1 MTMKLRN
8 LAQMRIKAKLTQEKL
23 GRKIGMTGRQVS
35 RWEAGDAF
43 PSACAMER
51 LVRVFK
57 CREIDLIGTDDG
69 GDSK

>member
-1 MTMKLRN
+1 MRLRN
-8 LAQMRIKAKLTQEKL
+8 LAKMRIKAKLTQEKL

-35 RWEAGDAF
+35 RWETGASF
-43 PSACAMER
+43 PSASAMER
-51 LVRVFK
+51 LVRVFR